1 MEKKKGLSLQT
12 ILTIAGLALVYLL
25 AFLLDRI
32 PGVPIMLTTV
42 LRKGAIYS
50 LVAVSM
56 NLLNGFTGLFSLGQA
71 GFMLVGA
78 YTFAAINISS
88 GIRSTVY
95 QYYDPLL
102 NFSLTETLQGALGNT
117 AGTVLGVFISLL
129 LAGLL
134 AAVLAYLIGL
144 PVLKLKS
151 DYLAIAT
158 LGFAEIIRAL
168 VQLEAFAPV
177 TNGSQLL
184 RGFPYFTDTFMPFVI
199 VGICIAVVVLL
210 INSTYGRAF
219 KAIRDDEIAAEAMGI
234 NLAHHKRMAFT
245 ISSFFAGISGALLA
259 MYQTTVQA
267 NTFKSAMTYE
277 ILLIV
282 VIGGI
287 GSISGSCIGS
297 ISGSCIGSFLFIAC
311 SEWWLR
317 FLDNE
322 TYIGAFKVPLL
333 RTGFRMVVFSVIIM
347 IVVLFFRKGIMG
359 TRELSLAGLADRL
372 RKESAKGGKQA

>member
-12 ILTIAGLALVYLL
+12 ILTIAGLALIYLL

-129 LAGLL
+129 LAGLHL
-134 AAVLAYLIGL
+134 AFAFPFVHKLLLLFNLWNTRLLVGTTAASFLAFAVLYTLVYRITSNAY
-144 PVLKLKS
+144 
-151 DYLAIAT
+151 YH
-158 LGFAEIIRAL
+158 
-168 VQLEAFAPV
+168 
-177 TNGSQLL
+177 
-184 RGFPYFTDTFMPFVI
+184 I
-199 VGICIAVVVLL
+199 V
-210 INSTYGRAF
+210 
-219 KAIRDDEIAAEAMGI
+219 
-234 NLAHHKRMAFT
+234 
-245 ISSFFAGISGALLA
+245 SG
-259 MYQTTVQA
+259 
-267 NTFKSAMTYE
+267 
-277 ILLIV
+277 
-282 VIGGI
+282 GG
-287 GSISGSCIGS
+287 
-297 ISGSCIGSFLFIAC
+297 
-311 SEWWLR
+311 ER
-317 FLDNE
+317 
-322 TYIGAFKVPLL
+322 
-333 RTGFRMVVFSVIIM
+333 
-347 IVVLFFRKGIMG
+347 
-359 TRELSLAGLADRL
+359 
-372 RKESAKGGKQA
+372 